1 MKEFVGRRREKRS
14 NTKGINEM
22 LMEGS
27 RLRRREKEKKK
38 GDVLPEETGVS
49 VRVRWEPFRYVR
61 RSSVGKSR
69 LT

>member
-38 GDVLPEETGVS
+38 GDVLPEETSVS